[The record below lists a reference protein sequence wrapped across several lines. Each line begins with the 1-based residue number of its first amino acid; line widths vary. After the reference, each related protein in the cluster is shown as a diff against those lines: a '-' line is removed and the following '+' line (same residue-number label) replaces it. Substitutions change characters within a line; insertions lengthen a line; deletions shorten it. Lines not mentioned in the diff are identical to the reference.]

1 MIIPWKCLSHWS
13 CCIENCNNIIFH
25 YYWSHYNHWSFSV
38 LFFSTSSKI
47 HLNESQHVYL
57 LQHTVT
63 TKSSQRDTT
72 TNLGK
77 IYLNC
82 SPLLKQNQ
90 WVTSCKTYN
99 QSKTCVELPR
109 ATNRHQR
116 QYFENGYFI
125 TWRKQDFKFSFGE
138 STMENLKNCSNLLKN
153 KHWVM
158 NSNDHSVRKR
168 TKSANKESDVEEI
181 LLGNYCMV

>member
-13 CCIENCNNIIFH
+13 CCIENCNYLSLLLIPLQ
-25 YYWSHYNHWSFSV
+25 SLKLLSSF
-38 LFFSTSSKI
+38 FFSTSSKI
-47 HLNESQHVYL
+47 HLNESQHFDL

-63 TKSSQRDTT
+63 TKSSQRETA

-82 SPLLKQNQ
+82 SPLLEQNQ
-90 WVTSCKTYN
+90 WGTSYKMYN
-99 QSKTCVELPR
+99 QCKIYVELPR

-116 QYFENGYFI
+116 QYFENANFI

-168 TKSANKESDVEEI
+168 TKSANKQEI

>member
-13 CCIENCNNIIFH
+13 CCIENCNYLSLLLIPLQ
-25 YYWSHYNHWSFSV
+25 SLKLLSSF
-38 LFFSTSSKI
+38 FFSTSSKI
-47 HLNESQHVYL
+47 HLNESQHFDL

-63 TKSSQRDTT
+63 TKSSQRETA

-82 SPLLKQNQ
+82 SPLLEQNQ
-90 WVTSCKTYN
+90 WGTSYKMYNQCKTY
-99 QSKTCVELPR
+99 VELPR

-116 QYFENGYFI
+116 QYFENANFI

-168 TKSANKESDVEEI
+168 TKSANKQSDVEEI